1 MVHIRITLHC
11 TTTAEEL
18 RSKLRLTENPNM
30 ASPTELMSLRQMSLQ
45 HFRTIRPAEDDNTL
59 VSRLKKLSENYEM
72 KAVKKSGVCRIPETL
87 EHASSADNCF
97 YQSIGKGLE
106 KFIPKHRLHVGKP
119 LCLVP
124 AEASERDTLKV
135 VIDRKSTGFRTF
147 NYLFYNEGLRGF
159 PARDI
164 FHGDWRDFLGSVSAS
179 GGMVAL
185 CKLILIQNTSKN
197 PWLGGDFRR
206 QKEDL

>member
-1 MVHIRITLHC
+1 M
-11 TTTAEEL
+11 
-18 RSKLRLTENPNM
+18 RLTEHPNM

-45 HFRTIRPAEDDNTL
+45 HFKASEMEGNEL
-59 VSRLKKLSENYEM
+59 VARMTRAQQSTEQKKAS
-72 KAVKKSGVCRIPETL
+72 KKSGIKRMPETL
-87 EHASSADNCF
+87 EHANSADNAL
-97 YQSIGKGLE
+97 YQSIGAGLE

-124 AEASERDTLKV
+124 EKASQRDTLKV
-135 VIDRKSTGFRTF
+135 VIDRKTTGFRSF
-147 NYLFYNEGLRGF
+147 NYLFYSEGLRGF

-206 QKEDL
+206 QKEDQQILANK